1 MVSYIEE
8 NLIGVH
14 VARLYRQ
21 STFSWA
27 GIIYNSVFYDVKN
40 RFLQSFFASKTYYNI
55 KYSGELAMQDI
66 NNWAILQKLN
76 ISVSDNS
83 LFTLQYRSRK
93 DSLFNEYKSDYSS
106 FNNGYENGVYCAF
119 QHNINEKWLFRIV
132 FDYFESNSVRSTE
145 PYKPKG
151 RKVLSQ
157 ILRQSEQ
164 REFTIQYQ
172 YKNIENAEQI
182 NKLRLF
188 QQKKLSNQIRWNTKL
203 KLIKEWGDKNSSLES
218 NFYWR
223 SLNENNKD
231 NFSFCLFNTKTE
243 SIYWQ
248 PPYFYG
254 NFNSKFL
261 FGKGNVTSLSLQKK
275 IVQSLKTGIQIN
287 QIIYHDRELIG
298 SGNDMIIGNSK
309 LDISAY
315 LKWKN

>member
-1 MVSYIEE
+1 
-8 NLIGVH
+8 
-14 VARLYRQ
+14 
-21 STFSWA
+21 
-27 GIIYNSVFYDVKN
+27 
-40 RFLQSFFASKTYYNI
+40 
-55 KYSGELAMQDI
+55 
-66 NNWAILQKLN
+66 
-76 ISVSDNS
+76 
-83 LFTLQYRSRK
+83 
-93 DSLFNEYKSDYSS
+93 

-132 FDYFESNSVRSTE
+132 FDHFESNSVRSTE

-188 QQKKLSNQIRWNTKL
+188 YQKKLCNQIRWNTKL
-203 KLIKEWGDKNSSLES
+203 NLIKEWGDINSSLES

-223 SLNENNKD
+223 SLNENNKV